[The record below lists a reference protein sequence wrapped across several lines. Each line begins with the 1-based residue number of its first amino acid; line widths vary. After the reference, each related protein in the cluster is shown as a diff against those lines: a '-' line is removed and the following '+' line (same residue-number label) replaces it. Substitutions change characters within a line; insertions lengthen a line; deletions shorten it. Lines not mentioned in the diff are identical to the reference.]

1 MSRLLPVTV
10 LIGMIFGAHQA
21 AAQSSD
27 SGYSAASLYNLAN
40 SYARAG
46 KPGMAVL
53 NYERA
58 RLLEP
63 NDPDIQAN
71 LRLVRALSRVPMES
85 HPRLARAALVAGPT
99 GTSWIGTVGLTL
111 VGASF
116 LAGRLYPRRRWMRGV
131 AALIGVAMIALT
143 ACNAIFV
150 WSQLHAAVVIA
161 AATPARVSPV
171 PMGDPLFVLPEAE
184 TVTMTGEHEGFVLIE
199 TQAGKLGWVARAN
212 IAPVLAGRP

>member
-1 MSRLLPVTV
+1 MTRLLPLTV
-10 LIGMIFGAHQA
+10 LTGMVFAAHQA
-21 AAQSSD
+21 PAQSTGT
-27 SGYSAASLYNLAN
+27 GYSAASLYNLAN

-46 KPGMAVL
+46 KPGLAVL

-58 RLLEP
+58 RLLAP

-71 LRLVRALSRVPMES
+71 LRLVRASSRVPMES
-85 HPRLARAALVAGPT
+85 HPWFARAALVAGPT
-99 GTSWIGTVGLTL
+99 GMTWIGTIGLTF
-111 VGASF
+111 VGASL

-131 AALIGVAMIALT
+131 GALIGVAMIALT
-143 ACNAIFV
+143 ACNAMFV

-184 TVTMTGEHEGFVLIE
+184 TVTMTGEHEGFILIE
-199 TQAGKLGWVARAN
+199 TQGGKLGWVAHAN
-212 IAPVLAGRP
+212 IAPVLAGRH

>member
-1 MSRLLPVTV
+1 MTSLLPVTV
-10 LIGMIFGAHQA
+10 LIGLVFGAHPA
-21 AAQSSD
+21 AAQPTD

-46 KPGMAVL
+46 KPGLAVL

-58 RLLEP
+58 RLLAP

-71 LRLVRALSRVPMES
+71 LRLVRSSSRVPMES
-85 HPRLARAALVAGPT
+85 RPWFARAALVAGPT
-99 GTSWIGTVGLTL
+99 GISWIGTIGLTL
-111 VGASF
+111 VGASV

-131 AALIGVAMIALT
+131 AALIGTAMIALT
-143 ACNAIFV
+143 ACNALFM
-150 WSQLHAAVVIA
+150 WSQLHTAVVIA

-199 TQAGKLGWVARAN
+199 TPAGQLGWVARAN